1 MVFLFSLIF
10 FDKILRK
17 VVFSPSR
24 KLIYIQI
31 KAEKGA
37 GLFNVIIDLIN

>member
-17 VVFSPSR
+17 VVFSPR